1 MAEIT
6 PFPTPKL
13 IAEQKAEIAR
23 LTAELR
29 EARVEASAAKG
40 LNALTRMQLHEV
52 LTTVESWRRDL
63 GDLEAN
69 VRSLMLRLPED
80 GK

>member
-6 PFPTPKL
+6 PFPSAKKL
-13 IAEQKAEIAR
+13 AEQQAEIER

-40 LNALTRMQLHEV
+40 LHTLTRMQLHEV
-52 LTTVESWRRDL
+52 LGTVETWRKDL
-63 GDLEAN
+63 ADMEAN
-69 VRSLMLRLPED
+69 IRTLMLRLPKD
-80 GK
+80 GQ